1 MNFERKIKKYG
12 EAPLSRHLVMELLEE
27 YKRPNDKISELIKS
41 GELVSL
47 RRGLYAPGPQSG
59 MQAPENFVIAN
70 HLRGPSYV
78 SLEAAL
84 AWWGLIPERVHEIS
98 SVTTRT
104 SKKYNTALGRFSFQH
119 LASPYYS
126 FGIESVKLSD
136 RQNALLASREKAL
149 CDLIVLSP
157 GVLLRSKRQ
166 TQDYLLDDLRMDEEQ
181 LRSFD
186 IRRMRTWLEDAPKKS
201 SLQLLI
207 NTLEAL

>member
-1 MNFERKIKKYG
+1 MNFERKAKNYG
-12 EAPLSRHLVMELLEE
+12 EAPFSRHLVMELLEE

-41 GELVSL
+41 GELISL

-59 MQAPENFVIAN
+59 IKSPENFVIAN

-104 SKKYNTALGRFSFQH
+104 SKKYNTALARFSFQH
-119 LASPYYS
+119 LPSPYYS
-126 FGIESVKLSD
+126 FGIENVKLSD
-136 RQNALLASREKAL
+136 RQSALLASREKAL

-166 TQDYLLDDLRMDEEQ
+166 TRDYLIDDLRMDEEQ
-181 LRSFD
+181 LRVLD
-186 IRRMRTWLEDAPKKS
+186 TRRIRSWLEDAPKKS
-201 SLQLLI
+201 SLELLI
-207 NTLEAL
+207 HTLDEL